1 MGVLRHAALFVGA
14 AALAACT
21 KSGPYS
27 AEDRAALQ
35 GSIYY
40 VTGGSEHGE
49 GTTVKRLRLSDGRVD
64 ALTGGEAPAFV
75 YGDSPTD
82 GRLALTVAD
91 DLYLARPD
99 GSELTKVASSPE
111 LDWYPRFSPDGR
123 FLVFESARAS
133 FRDVY
138 RLELGTSEVVR
149 LTDNEQGNFDATWS
163 PDGRKLAFAS
173 SRAGQLDL
181 WVMDAD
187 GANPKRLT
195 FHPGDSVK
203 PAWSPSGKYIAF
215 ISARDGKDD
224 LFVVRPDGGDIR
236 KLTPE
241 AEAKKRWEGAHVQR
255 FAWHPTEDRIAYED
269 QAPRAHS
276 QLHVVDAVT
285 GAMKTL
291 SKPEEDDREPAW
303 SPDGEHIVFASAQD
317 DASDIYIMRADG
329 SRRTRMTR
337 EQDRAW
343 LPRWTRGDR
352 DAAKEPK

>member
-1 MGVLRHAALFVGA
+1 MGVLRHPALFLGV

-27 AEDRAALQ
+27 TEDRAALQ

-75 YGDSPTD
+75 YGQSPTD

-133 FRDVY
+133 FRDLY
-138 RLELGTSEVVR
+138 RLELSTSEVVR

-224 LFVVRPDGGDIR
+224 LFVVRPDGSDIR

-241 AEAKKRWEGAHVQR
+241 AEAKKRWEGAARRALRVAPHRGPHRLRGPGAAGPQ
-255 FAWHPTEDRIAYED
+255 P
-269 QAPRAHS
+269 APR
-276 QLHVVDAVT
+276 
-285 GAMKTL
+285 G
-291 SKPEEDDREPAW
+291 
-303 SPDGEHIVFASAQD
+303 G
-317 DASDIYIMRADG
+317 
-329 SRRTRMTR
+329 
-337 EQDRAW
+337 
-343 LPRWTRGDR
+343 RGDR
-352 DAAKEPK
+352 RDEDAEQAGRGRSRAGVVPGRRAHRVRVGAGRRLRHLHHARGRIPSDPDDPGAGSRVASPVDPG